1 MSYSVPDA
9 PVLLAPIFLD
19 LNQHPQRGHASCR
32 SRSVL
37 LCMELPGAARGAAR
51 R

>member
-19 LNQHPQRGHASCR
+19 LNQHPQRGPR
-32 SRSVL
+32 VL
-37 LCMELPGAARGAAR
+37 QIKVRTTLYVIDRCG
-51 R
+51 